1 MQPIRIAFAGRKGG
15 VGKTTL
21 TAAVADE
28 LSRRGMKVLA
38 IDMDPQANLSAW
50 LAPAESVE
58 RTVNDVLYAAEIDGA
73 LSAAIV
79 PSSWPDVWL
88 VAAEEELAS
97 READRVPAS
106 DLRLRRALRTAAGV
120 LDRFDVVLIDSP
132 PSLGP
137 LMINTLCAAETLVV
151 VTDSERGGM
160 DGVARV
166 LAAAHVIAEDSN
178 PALAL
183 GGIVMNQ
190 YDARIA
196 EHAARWEELQG
207 TYPGQVLGR
216 VPRRAAVGTAYG
228 ASAPPRNVG
237 GAMPFVLAVSDVLD
251 RVLEISA
258 KRRAA

>member
-1 MQPIRIAFAGRKGG
+1 VSPTRIAFAGRKGG

-21 TAAVADE
+21 TAAAADE
-28 LSRRGMKVLA
+28 FSRRGQRVLA

-50 LAPAESVE
+50 LAPPEPPD
-58 RTVNDVLYAAEIDGA
+58 RTVNDVLYASDIDDA
-73 LSAAIV
+73 LGAAIV
-79 PSSWPDVWL
+79 PSSWPNVWL

-106 DLRLRRALRTAAGV
+106 DLRLRRALRTASD

-137 LMINTLCAAETLVV
+137 LMINTLCAAQTLVV

-166 LAAAHVIAEDSN
+166 LLAAHVIAEDSN
-178 PALAL
+178 PMLAV

-196 EHAARWEELQG
+196 EHAARWDELQA

-216 VPRRAAVGTAYG
+216 LPRRAAVGTAYG
-228 ASAPPRNVG
+228 ASTPPRHVG
-237 GAMPFVLAVSDVLD
+237 GSMPFVLAVSDVLD

-258 KRRAA
+258 KGRAA